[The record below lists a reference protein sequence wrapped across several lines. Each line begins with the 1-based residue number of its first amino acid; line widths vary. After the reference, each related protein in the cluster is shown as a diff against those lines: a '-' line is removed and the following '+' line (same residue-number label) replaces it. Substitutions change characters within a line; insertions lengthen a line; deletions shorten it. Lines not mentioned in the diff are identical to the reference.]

1 MLSGDN
7 NDSEP
12 ILEWSN
18 DMIKRVPPLPT
29 GTQYQMLI
37 LIFVRAHRENN
48 FSLYVDVLKILTP
61 LFFALDHVNYS
72 SWVSF
77 HICDMKT

>member
-18 DMIKRVPPLPT
+18 DMIKRVTPLPT
-29 GTQYQMLI
+29 GT
-37 LIFVRAHRENN
+37 HTP
-48 FSLYVDVLKILTP
+48 ILTP

-72 SWVSF
+72 KWVSV
-77 HICDMKT
+77 HICDMKN